1 MNQDRVDSIAD
12 ALASL
17 GHDGIAAFDETE
29 PEYGT
34 LKFFYDEFGTE
45 SYTKL
50 LGICAATQDYQ
61 LNGDAQVF
69 WGELERAASEFDTLN
84 STQEVRD
91 LLGDFME
98 ASVNAR
104 LNQQK
109 RDRLIKLFEAEFD
122 EWFVANHADVA
133 PVTVWERLADAL
145 DNRMQAKTVVLAM
158 KIYDIA
164 HLVRYDEYLQF
175 PYDIPIPCDLQVER
189 VSRTSGL
196 TTSDET
202 DEVLEVWSTV
212 MQAVSD
218 RLDEHV
224 SLLRIDSIVWQAGQI
239 IGRHEPDQEAAR
251 AALVSH
257 FETVG
262 IDSDPARTLAEE
274 LTVAM

>member
-1 MNQDRVDSIAD
+1 MNRPRIDPLAD
-12 ALASL
+12 AFAAL

-29 PEYGT
+29 PEYET
-34 LKFFYDEFGTE
+34 LAFLYDEFGSE
-45 SYTKL
+45 AHVKL

-61 LNGDAQVF
+61 LNGDAQAF
-69 WGELERAASEFDTLN
+69 WRELERTAGAFDALD
-84 STQEVRD
+84 STQAVRD
-91 LLGDFME
+91 VLGDFLE
-98 ASVNAR
+98 ANVNAR

-109 RDRLIKLFEAEFD
+109 RERLISMFQNEFD
-122 EWFVANHADVA
+122 EWFVANHTAVQ
-133 PVTVWERLADAL
+133 PVTVWERLADGL
-145 DNRMQAKTVVLAM
+145 DNRMEAKTVVLAM

-164 HLVRYDEYLQF
+164 HLIRHGEYLEF

-196 TTSDET
+196 TTSAET
-202 DEVLEVWSTV
+202 DEVLDAWAEL

-218 RLDEHV
+218 HLDEHV
-224 SLLRIDSIVWQAGQI
+224 SLLRIDSIVWQAGQV
-239 IGRHEPDQEAAR
+239 IGRHEPDREAAR

-262 IDSDPARTLAEE
+262 LESDPARRLAEE